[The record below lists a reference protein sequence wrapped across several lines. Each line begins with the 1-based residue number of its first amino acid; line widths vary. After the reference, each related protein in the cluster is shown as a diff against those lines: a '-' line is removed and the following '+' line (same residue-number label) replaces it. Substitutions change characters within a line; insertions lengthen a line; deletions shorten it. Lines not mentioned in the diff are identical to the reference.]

1 MARLLSSF
9 MCLAMVA
16 SLLFQNVHAAEGG
29 AYERFLHRHDENANG
44 EVERTEFKGN
54 PRMFE
59 RFDQNGDGVISESEF
74 IRIRQERLRNKDQD
88 RHRRT
93 ETAVPEG
100 VKVLHDLEYAR
111 VEGSPLQL
119 DLYLPESKR
128 RPPLFVWVHGGGWT
142 RGDKAEI
149 NSSIIDLTRD
159 GFAVASLNYRL
170 GGVALHPKQVQDL
183 KGGIRWLRANADR
196 YGFDAG
202 RIAIGGGSAGG
213 HLALLLGLS
222 GGVEAL
228 EGDVGDNLSQS
239 SRVQAIV
246 DLYGPSDLEAFAKAK
261 PKFQKRKSDE
271 LLRSAS
277 PLHYLTSDDPPLL
290 IMHGEQDPVVPV
302 ALSQLL
308 HDRYKQAGLD
318 SELHIIPGAG
328 HGGRSFKDP
337 QTHQWI
343 REFLIKHLGDPAA
356 QGSRTGSRANGVE
369 REVSAKERRI
379 ERPAVAPATQ
389 QAGLHGFHWMIGP
402 RSGLEGSQQEFE
414 KLLQVIDHNLTDNP
428 YITGVYIIYHW
439 RLLEP
444 RPGQLDF
451 SRLDQVIEQVRR
463 HGRYYKLAINPGI
476 YSPDWL
482 YAKGAQAFDT
492 LGSNPARKQIYQKPI
507 RIPVPWDPVFQASY
521 FDTLAR
527 VAEHYWNDPQFRAV
541 TLTVATFMSPEWH
554 LPRSPDDMRQWQ
566 RLGKY
571 PERLEHVWEQGI
583 DRFAR
588 LFPNQFLVLEASS
601 YPLGLKKLGDAVVQY
616 GATRYAG
623 RFAVQIDQLHGRQDQ
638 LDQPGYRKLLD
649 YKKKYGANL
658 LIGLQ
663 NLKGWGSERTRQQQ
677 GSLQMTTYNF
687 IQAGGDYWELWFHDG
702 KSRDL
707 CQDLNSLEQLAAS
720 SGLMAFKQK
729 LIEQGEYIQAN
740 RKEMRRYHMQQ

>member
-1 MARLLSSF
+1 M
-9 MCLAMVA
+9 
-16 SLLFQNVHAAEGG
+16 LFQNVHAADGGG
-29 AYERFLHRHDENANG
+29 AYARFLHRHDQNANG

-59 RFDQNGDGVISESEF
+59 RFDLNGDGVISKSEF
-74 IRIRQERLRNKDQD
+74 IHFRQERLKHKDQV
-88 RHRRT
+88 RHQRT
-93 ETAVPEG
+93 QTAVPEG
-100 VKVLHDLEYAR
+100 VKVLHDLEYAS
-111 VEGSPLQL
+111 VDGSPLQL
-119 DLYLPESKR
+119 DLYLPESTR

-149 NSSIIDLTRD
+149 NSSVIDLTRD

-170 GGVALHPKQVQDL
+170 GGVVLHPKQVQDL

-196 YGFDAG
+196 YGYAAD

-246 DLYGPSDLEAFAKAK
+246 DLYGPSDLEALAKAK
-261 PKFQKRKSDE
+261 PRFQKRKTDE

-277 PLHYLTSDDPPLL
+277 PLHYLSPDDPPLL
-290 IMHGEQDPVVPV
+290 IMHGDQDPVVPV
-302 ALSQLL
+302 TQSQVL
-308 HDRYKQAGLD
+308 HERYRQAGLD
-318 SELHIIPGAG
+318 SELHILPGAG
-328 HGGRSFKDP
+328 HGGRSFKDQ

-343 REFLIKHLGDPAA
+343 REFLIKHLGDPA
-356 QGSRTGSRANGVE
+356 GLGPKTGSRSSGVD
-369 REVSAKERRI
+369 RKVSQQEQWND
-379 ERPAVAPATQ
+379 RPASAHVAGQT
-389 QAGLHGFHWMIGP
+389 GLHGFHWMIGP
-402 RSGLEGSQQEFE
+402 RYGLEGSQQQFE
-414 KLLQVIDHNLTDNP
+414 RLLRVIDRNLSHNP

-444 RPGQLDF
+444 RPGQFDF
-451 SRLDQVIEQVRR
+451 SRLDRVIEQVRR

-482 YAKGAQAFDT
+482 YAKGAEAFDT

-521 FDTLAR
+521 FDTLAK
-527 VAEHYWNDPQFRAV
+527 VAEHYGNDPQFRAI

-554 LPRSPDDMRQWQ
+554 LPKSPDDLRQWQ
-566 RLGKY
+566 TLGEY
-571 PERLEHVWEQGI
+571 PGRLEQAWERGI
-583 DRFAR
+583 DRFAT

-601 YPLGLKKLGDAVVQY
+601 YPLGLKALGDTVVQY

-623 RFAVQIDQLHGRQDQ
+623 RFAIQINQLHGRRDQ
-638 LDQPGYRKLLD
+638 AEQPGYRKLLD
-649 YKKKYGANL
+649 YRKKYGADL

-663 NLKGWGSERTRQQQ
+663 NLKGWGSERLREKQ
-677 GSLQMTTYNF
+677 GSMQMTTYNF
-687 IQAGGDYWELWFHDG
+687 IQAGGDYWELWFKDG
-702 KSRDL
+702 MSRDL
-707 CQDLNSLEQLAAS
+707 CEELDSLKQQAEN
-720 SGLMAFKQK
+720 SGLIAFRQK
-729 LIEQGEYIQAN
+729 LNEE
-740 RKEMRRYHMQQ
+740 RKYVPVHGGGPHRHVE